1 MTMGKVVDYRDAAG
15 KVAGSGARIVAITG
29 SDGKNMQAD
38 YVRLDSNARLEGQVP
53 GGSDQYFFVL
63 SGEPTLGEKGKPGRA
78 MKYGLFAV
86 IEEGHGYELTSTYP
100 SEVLTVIAPPPG
112 AQSAAPG
119 FRGGIKYVSM
129 HNEPVD
135 NVPAMLKQRI
145 YLVTKE
151 TCGSERAHG
160 MIVKYS
166 PSTETTMHMHPDCE
180 SLFVFLEGETNLTV
194 NGEKAVGRFGNAAFF
209 PCGNKHALHGTPGNS
224 YFIEFHIPYRYT
236 TVR

>member
-1 MTMGKVVDYRDAAG
+1 MTMGKVVDYRDAPGKAAG
-15 KVAGSGARIVAITG
+15 TGAQVVPITG
-29 SDGKNMQAD
+29 ADGRNMQAD
-38 YVRLDSNARLEGQVP
+38 YLRLDSNARLEGQVP
-53 GGSDQYFFVL
+53 AGSDQYFFVL
-63 SGEPTLGEKGKPGRA
+63 SGEPTLGAKGGPGRA
-78 MKYGLFAV
+78 MKYGFFAV
-86 IEEGHGYELTSTYP
+86 VEEGHGYVLTSTYP

-112 AQSAAPG
+112 AQSGAPG
-119 FRGGIKYVSM
+119 FRGGIKYTSM
-129 HNEPVD
+129 HIEPVD
-135 NVPAMLKQRI
+135 DVKAMRKQRI
-145 YLVTKE
+145 YLVTKD

-180 SLFVFLEGETNLTV
+180 SLFVFLEGETDLVV

-209 PCGNKHALHGTPGNS
+209 PSGNKHALHGTPGNS

>member
-1 MTMGKVVDYRDAAG
+1 
-15 KVAGSGARIVAITG
+15 
-29 SDGKNMQAD
+29 MQAD

-53 GGSDQYFFVL
+53 AGSDQYFFVL
-63 SGEPTLGEKGKPGRA
+63 SGEPTLGENGKAGRA

-86 IEEGHGYELTSTYP
+86 VEAGHGYALTSTYP

-119 FRGGIKYVSM
+119 FRGGIKYVSR

-166 PSTETTMHMHPDCE
+166 PSTDTTMHMHPDCE
-180 SLFVFLEGETNLTV
+180 SLFVFLDGETDLIV

-209 PCGNKHALHGTPGNS
+209 PCSNKHALHGTCGQLVF
-224 YFIEFHIPYRYT
+224 Y
-236 TVR
+236 